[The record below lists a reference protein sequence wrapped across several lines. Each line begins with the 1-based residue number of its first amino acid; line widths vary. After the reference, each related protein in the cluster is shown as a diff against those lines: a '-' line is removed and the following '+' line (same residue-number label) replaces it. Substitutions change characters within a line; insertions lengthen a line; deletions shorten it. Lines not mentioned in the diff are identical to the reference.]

1 MRQYHLSYFCGE
13 TSTAED
19 GSSKAFSRCY
29 GRAGRGESGED
40 MSMIVHDFGTLFE
53 LNEDKRRDI
62 KVSEGLYIDGLGYL
76 CADLGLAR

>member
-19 GSSKAFSRCY
+19 GPSKAFSRCY
-29 GRAGRGESGED
+29 GKAGRGETGED
-40 MSMIVHDFGTLFE
+40 MSTIVHDFGTLFE
-53 LNEDKRRDI
+53 SSEDRRRDS
-62 KVSEGLYIDGLGYL
+62 KLPEGPYIDGLGYL